1 MAKVQFSTAK
11 GPDRLARSPF
21 YIGIPQHERT
31 MGKKESYAYLSDRI
45 GYKGTAIR
53 AVFMGLADYAKENAD
68 KGNITQI
75 DGVASIRNICRGPF
89 EGLGGPWVKGKNLLV
104 VAAVSLDPFKS
115 VLSGIVPVNRT
126 DGAKPVINTV
136 LDETTMEYGEITGTD
151 LFSIAGA
158 DLGPD
163 SEKADEYVGL
173 FKNDV
178 LVAKATIISSELNT
192 IECKFE
198 GVSLDPGEYRIGVFT
213 RCGDS
218 DEEVSVKSTYRTVT
232 VALAA

>member
-115 VLSGIVPVNRT
+115 VLSGITPVNRT
-126 DGAKPVINTV
+126 EGANPTINTV
-136 LDETTMEYGEITGTD
+136 YDEEEGEYGVIVGTN
-151 LFSIAGA
+151 LFSIAGS

-163 SEKADEYVGL
+163 SEKDDEYVAFVNSKG
-173 FKNDV
+173 V
-178 LVAKATIISSELNT
+178 EVAKAEITYSDLQNVKAKLESTI
-192 IECKFE
+192 
-198 GVSLDPGEYRIGVFT
+198 PAGEYTLTVYTRSGMGEEYGVKKAT
-213 RCGDS
+213 R
-218 DEEVSVKSTYRTVT
+218 KVT
-232 VALAA
+232 VK

>member
-115 VLSGIVPVNRT
+115 VLSGITPVNRT
-126 DGAKPVINTV
+126 EGANPTINTV
-136 LDETTMEYGEITGTD
+136 YDEEEGEYGVIVGTN
-151 LFSIAGA
+151 LFSIAGS

-163 SEKADEYVGL
+163 PEKDDEYVAFVNSKG
-173 FKNDV
+173 V
-178 LVAKATIISSELNT
+178 EVAKAEITYSDLQNVKAKLESTI
-192 IECKFE
+192 
-198 GVSLDPGEYRIGVFT
+198 PAGEYTLAVYT
-213 RCGDS
+213 RSGMG
-218 DEEVSVKSTYRTVT
+218 EEYGVKSATRKVT
-232 VALAA
+232 VK

>member
-1 MAKVQFSTAK
+1 MAKVQFSTTK
-11 GPDRLARSPF
+11 GPSRVSASPF

-115 VLSGIVPVNRT
+115 VLSGITPVNRT
-126 DGAKPVINTV
+126 EGANPTINTV
-136 LDETTMEYGEITGTD
+136 YDEEEGEYGVIVGTN
-151 LFSIAGA
+151 LFSIAGS

-163 SEKADEYVGL
+163 PEKDDEYVAFVNSKG
-173 FKNDV
+173 V
-178 LVAKATIISSELNT
+178 EVAKAEITYSDLQNVKAKLESTI
-192 IECKFE
+192 
-198 GVSLDPGEYRIGVFT
+198 PAGEYTLTVYTRSGMGEEYGVKKAT
-213 RCGDS
+213 R
-218 DEEVSVKSTYRTVT
+218 KVT
-232 VALAA
+232 VK

>member
-31 MGKKESYAYLSDRI
+31 MDKKESYAYLSDRI

-115 VLSGIVPVNRT
+115 VLSGITPVNRT
-126 DGAKPVINTV
+126 EGANPTINTV
-136 LDETTMEYGEITGTD
+136 YDEEEGEYGVIVGTN
-151 LFSIAGA
+151 LFSIAGS

-163 SEKADEYVGL
+163 PEKDDEYVAFVNSKG
-173 FKNDV
+173 V
-178 LVAKATIISSELNT
+178 EVAKAEITYSDLQNVKAKLESTI
-192 IECKFE
+192 
-198 GVSLDPGEYRIGVFT
+198 PAGEYTLTVYTRSGMGEEYGVKKAT
-213 RCGDS
+213 R
-218 DEEVSVKSTYRTVT
+218 KVT
-232 VALAA
+232 VK

>member
-115 VLSGIVPVNRT
+115 VLSGITPVNRT
-126 DGAKPVINTV
+126 EGANPTINTV
-136 LDETTMEYGEITGTD
+136 YDEEEGEYGVIVGTN
-151 LFSIAGA
+151 LFSIAGS

-163 SEKADEYVGL
+163 PEKDDEYVAFVNSKG
-173 FKNDV
+173 V
-178 LVAKATIISSELNT
+178 EVAKAEITYSDLQNVKAKLETTI
-192 IECKFE
+192 
-198 GVSLDPGEYRIGVFT
+198 PAGEYTLTVYTRSGMGEEYGVKKAT
-213 RCGDS
+213 R
-218 DEEVSVKSTYRTVT
+218 KVT
-232 VALAA
+232 VK

>member
-115 VLSGIVPVNRT
+115 VLSGITPVNRT
-126 DGAKPVINTV
+126 EGANPTINTV
-136 LDETTMEYGEITGTD
+136 YDEEEGEYGVIVGTN
-151 LFSIAGA
+151 LFSIAGS

-163 SEKADEYVGL
+163 PEKDDEYVAFVNSKG
-173 FKNDV
+173 V
-178 LVAKATIISSELNT
+178 EVAKAEITYSDLQNVKAKLESTI
-192 IECKFE
+192 
-198 GVSLDPGEYRIGVFT
+198 PAGEYTLTVYTRSGMGEEYGVKKAT
-213 RCGDS
+213 R
-218 DEEVSVKSTYRTVT
+218 KVT
-232 VALAA
+232 VK

>member
-21 YIGIPQHERT
+21 YVGIPQHERT

-75 DGVASIRNICRGPF
+75 DGVASIRNICRGTF

-115 VLSGIVPVNRT
+115 VLSGITPVNRT
-126 DGAKPVINTV
+126 EGANPTINTV
-136 LDETTMEYGEITGTD
+136 YDEEEGEYGVIVGTN
-151 LFSIAGA
+151 LFSIAGS

-163 SEKADEYVGL
+163 SEKDDEYVAFVNSKG
-173 FKNDV
+173 V
-178 LVAKATIISSELNT
+178 EVAKAEVTYSDLQNVKAKLEAPIAA
-192 IECKFE
+192 
-198 GVSLDPGEYRIGVFT
+198 GEYTLTVYTRSGMGEEYGVKKAT
-213 RCGDS
+213 R
-218 DEEVSVKSTYRTVT
+218 KVT
-232 VALAA
+232 VK

>member
-1 MAKVQFSTAK
+1 MAKVKFSTTK

-75 DGVASIRNICRGPF
+75 DGVASIRNLCRGPF

-104 VAAVSLDPFKS
+104 VAAVALDPFKS
-115 VLSGIVPVNRT
+115 VLSGITPVNRT
-126 DGAKPVINTV
+126 EGANPTIATV
-136 LDETTMEYGEITGTD
+136 YDEIAQEYGVIVGTN
-151 LFSIAGA
+151 LFSIAGT

-163 SEKADEYVGL
+163 AEKEDEYVAFVNSKG
-173 FKNDV
+173 V
-178 LVAKATIISSELNT
+178 EVAKAEITYSDLQNVKAQLESAI
-192 IECKFE
+192 
-198 GVSLDPGEYRIGVFT
+198 PAGEYTLVVYTRSGMGEEYGVKKAT
-213 RCGDS
+213 R
-218 DEEVSVKSTYRTVT
+218 KVT
-232 VALAA
+232 VK

>member
-1 MAKVQFSTAK
+1 MAKVKFSTTK

-115 VLSGIVPVNRT
+115 VLSGITPVNRT
-126 DGAKPVINTV
+126 EGANPTINTV
-136 LDETTMEYGEITGTD
+136 YDEEEGEYGVIVGTN
-151 LFSIAGA
+151 LFSIAGS

-163 SEKADEYVGL
+163 PEKDDEYVAFVNSKG
-173 FKNDV
+173 V
-178 LVAKATIISSELNT
+178 EVAKAEITYSDLQNVKAKLESTI
-192 IECKFE
+192 
-198 GVSLDPGEYRIGVFT
+198 PAGEYTLTVYTRSGMGEEYGVKKAT
-213 RCGDS
+213 R
-218 DEEVSVKSTYRTVT
+218 KVT
-232 VALAA
+232 VK

>member
-31 MGKKESYAYLSDRI
+31 MGKKESYAYLSDRL

-115 VLSGIVPVNRT
+115 VLSGITPVNRT
-126 DGAKPVINTV
+126 EGANPTINTV
-136 LDETTMEYGEITGTD
+136 YDEEEGEYGVIVGTN
-151 LFSIAGA
+151 LFSIAGS

-163 SEKADEYVGL
+163 PEKDDEYVAFVNSKG
-173 FKNDV
+173 V
-178 LVAKATIISSELNT
+178 EVAKAEITYSDLQNVKAKLESTI
-192 IECKFE
+192 
-198 GVSLDPGEYRIGVFT
+198 PAGEYTLTVYTRSGMGEEYGVKKAT
-213 RCGDS
+213 R
-218 DEEVSVKSTYRTVT
+218 KVT
-232 VALAA
+232 VK

>member
-89 EGLGGPWVKGKNLLV
+89 EGLGGPWVKGKNMLV
-104 VAAVSLDPFKS
+104 VAAVALDPFKS
-115 VLSGIVPVNRT
+115 ILSGIRPVNKT
-126 DGAKPVINTV
+126 EGANPSIATV
-136 LDETTMEYGEITGTD
+136 YDEVEGEYGVIVGTN

-163 SEKADEYVGL
+163 SEKADEYVAFVDG
-173 FKNDV
+173 KGNE
-178 LVAKATIISSELNT
+178 VAKAEITYSDLQNVKAHLEAAI
-192 IECKFE
+192 
-198 GVSLDPGEYRIGVFT
+198 DPGEYTLTVYTRSGMGEEYGVKKAT
-213 RCGDS
+213 R
-218 DEEVSVKSTYRTVT
+218 KVT
-232 VALAA
+232 VK

>member
-115 VLSGIVPVNRT
+115 VLSGITPVNRT
-126 DGAKPVINTV
+126 EGANPTINTV
-136 LDETTMEYGEITGTD
+136 YDEEEGEYGVIVGTN
-151 LFSIAGA
+151 LFSIAGS

-163 SEKADEYVGL
+163 PEKDDEYVAFVNSKG
-173 FKNDV
+173 V
-178 LVAKATIISSELNT
+178 EVAKAEITYSDLQNVKAHLEAAI
-192 IECKFE
+192 
-198 GVSLDPGEYRIGVFT
+198 DPGEYTLTVYTRSGMGEEYGVKKAT
-213 RCGDS
+213 R
-218 DEEVSVKSTYRTVT
+218 KVT
-232 VALAA
+232 VK